1 MTLPNP
7 YAPPAT
13 NVEDVTPL
21 QASPPLW
28 NPRVAVNFSLLF
40 SPVFGAIVQMKNWQA
55 LGEAERALKSRNWA
69 IGSLVLLTALNLV
82 DVLALVK
89 FGGGIGRPMA
99 LVLLIT
105 WYYAN
110 GKSQYRY
117 MTEKFGAQYPKRPWG
132 QPFLWGVAGF
142 VGYVVA
148 VGLAGYVLGMLM
160 GPSHPS

>member
-69 IGSLVLLTALNLV
+69 IGSLVLLT
-82 DVLALVK
+82 
-89 FGGGIGRPMA
+89 
-99 LVLLIT
+99 
-105 WYYAN
+105 
-110 GKSQYRY
+110 
-117 MTEKFGAQYPKRPWG
+117 
-132 QPFLWGVAGF
+132 
-142 VGYVVA
+142 
-148 VGLAGYVLGMLM
+148 LAGLVMNEF
-160 GPSHPS
+160 